1 MFFLSSFVL
10 SIRCNYSKMKRNSI
24 GFVVIMATI
33 SVVGILL
40 IQFFFLKNSYDLN
53 EKQFHQLTTSALRSV
68 AGQLNEYNAKLYH
81 KIAKSNEVGQVEQIS
96 NNYYV
101 VNVNDVIEPNLL
113 EHFLETEFKKRNLN
127 LTYEFAIYDCNSGKM
142 VHVNR
147 INRDSI
153 ASNLKPA
160 ASCDSSFCSEEE
172 IMYDKQHDKLKTSL
186 EKKKKISNLPTCEKF
201 TYYFGVHFPDRS
213 QFYNSRLIA
222 WYFLNGILF
231 FVVIFFSY
239 ALYVIIKQKQLSE
252 IQKNFINNLTHEF
265 KTPIAS
271 IDLAAKVLSNPK
283 ICEQPERLA
292 EYVKIVGQQNMRLS
306 AHVEKLLQM
315 ATIEKTKLQLN
326 LEPLE
331 LNVFISESILEFKNS
346 QNGRIYNVE
355 LRSEVENAYIEADK
369 LHFSNL
375 IFNIFDNA
383 IKYCTVDPDIIV
395 KLEEDKNHYHIS
407 FDDNG
412 IGIPSHDR
420 KKIFKRFYRV
430 PTGNVHDVKGFGL
443 GLDYVKKI
451 VQRHGW
457 RIKVIE
463 NSRKGSTFIVEIKK
477 QTK

>member
-1 MFFLSSFVL
+1 
-10 SIRCNYSKMKRNSI
+10 MKRNSI
-24 GFVVIMATI
+24 GFVIIMATI

-53 EKQFHQLTTSALRSV
+53 EKQFHQLTSSALRSV
-68 AGQLNEYNAKLYH
+68 ASQLNDYNAKLYH
-81 KIAKSNEVGQVEQIS
+81 KVAKSNEVGQVERIS

-101 VNVNDVIEPNLL
+101 VNVDDVIDPNLL

-142 VHVNR
+142 VHINR
-147 INRDSI
+147 VNRDSI
-153 ASNLKPA
+153 ASIVNPSKGL
-160 ASCDSSFCSEEE
+160 DSSSCSEEE
-172 IMYDKQHDKLKTSL
+172 ILYDRQYNKVKAQL
-186 EKKKKISNLPTCEKF
+186 EKKKKDVDLPTCEKY

-213 QFYNSRLIA
+213 QFYNSRLMA

-239 ALYVIIKQKQLSE
+239 ALYIIIKQKQLSE

-265 KTPIAS
+265 KTPISS

-283 ICEQPERLA
+283 ICEQPGRLHD
-292 EYVKIVGQQNMRLS
+292 YVKIIEQQNMRLS
-306 AHVEKLLQM
+306 LQVEKLLQM

-326 LEPLE
+326 LEALE
-331 LNVFISESILEFKNS
+331 LNTFISESILEFRNS

-355 LRSEVENAYIEADK
+355 LRSVVENASIEADK

-375 IFNIFDNA
+375 IFNILDNA
-383 IKYCTVDPDIIV
+383 IKYCTIDPDIII
-395 KLEEDKNHYHIS
+395 KLEENKSHFLIL

-412 IGIPSHDR
+412 IGIPTQDR

-457 RIKVIE
+457 KIKVIE

-477 QTK
+477 

>member
-1 MFFLSSFVL
+1 
-10 SIRCNYSKMKRNSI
+10 MKRNSI
-24 GFVVIMATI
+24 GFVIIMATI

-53 EKQFHQLTTSALRSV
+53 EKQFHQQTSSALRSV
-68 AGQLNEYNAKLYH
+68 ASQINEYNAKLYH
-81 KIAKSNEVGQVEQIS
+81 HEVKATQVGQVEQIS

-101 VNVNDVIEPNLL
+101 VNVNDVIDPNLL
-113 EHFLETEFKKRNLN
+113 GHLLENEFKKRNLN
-127 LTYEFAIYDCNSGKM
+127 LTFEYAIYDCNSQTM
-142 VHVNR
+142 VHGN
-147 INRDSI
+147 IIKHDSI
-153 ASNLKPA
+153 PAKLKTA
-160 ASCDSSFCSEEE
+160 KNSDSARCSMEE
-172 IMYDKQHDKLKTSL
+172 IMYDKQYNKVKALP
-186 EKKKKISNLPTCEKF
+186 EKKKKVCNLPTCEKY

-213 QFYNSRLIA
+213 QYYNSRLLA

-231 FVVIFFSY
+231 FVVSFFGY

-292 EYVKIVGQQNMRLS
+292 EYVKIVGQQNKRLS
-306 AHVEKLLQM
+306 AQVEKLLQM

-326 LEPLE
+326 LEQIE
-331 LNVFISESILEFKNS
+331 LNTFISEAILEFKNS
-346 QNGRIYNVE
+346 QNGRIYSVQLE
-355 LRSEVENAYIEADK
+355 SEIGNAIIKADK

-375 IFNIFDNA
+375 IFNILDNA
-383 IKYCTVDPDIIV
+383 IKYCTVTPEIIIR
-395 KLEEDKNHYHIS
+395 LNEEKDHYFIL

-412 IGIPSHDR
+412 IGISQKDR
-420 KKIFKRFYRV
+420 KKIFNRFYRV

-451 VQRHGW
+451 AQRHGW
-457 RIKVIE
+457 QIKVIE
-463 NSRKGSTFIVEIKK
+463 NSRKGSTFIVETKKLIK
-477 QTK
+477 

>member
-10 SIRCNYSKMKRNSI
+10 SIRCNQSKMKRNSI
-24 GFVVIMATI
+24 GFVIIMATI

-68 AGQLNEYNAKLYH
+68 ASQINEYNAKQYH
-81 KIAKSNEVGQVEQIS
+81 KLAKSNEVGQVEQVS

-101 VNVNDVIEPNLL
+101 VNVNDVIDPSLL
-113 EHFLETEFKKRNLN
+113 EHFLRTEFKKRNLN
-127 LTYEFAIYDCNSGKM
+127 LTYEYAIYDCNSEKM
-142 VHVNR
+142 IQGNIVKH
-147 INRDSI
+147 DSI
-153 ASNLKPA
+153 PSNIKPTKGI
-160 ASCDSSFCSEEE
+160 DSAGCSAEE
-172 IMYDKQHDKLKTSL
+172 IMYDRQYNQVKNKTEK
-186 EKKKKISNLPTCEKF
+186 EKKVCNLPTFEKF

-213 QFYNSRLIA
+213 EFYNSRLLA

-231 FVVIFFSY
+231 FVVCFFGY

-271 IDLAAKVLSNPK
+271 IDLAAKVLSSPK
-283 ICEQPERLA
+283 ICEQPERLT
-292 EYVKIVGQQNMRLS
+292 EYVKIVGQQNKRLS

-326 LEPLE
+326 LEQIE
-331 LNVFISESILEFKNS
+331 LNTFISESILEFKNS
-346 QNGRIYNVE
+346 QNGRIYNVHLE
-355 LRSEVENAYIEADK
+355 SKVERALVEADK

-375 IFNIFDNA
+375 IFNILDNA
-383 IKYCTVDPDIIV
+383 IKYCTVSPDIVI
-395 KLEEDKNHYHIS
+395 KLEEDKTHYLIS

-412 IGIPSHDR
+412 IGIPKNDR
-420 KKIFKRFYRV
+420 KKIFNRFYRV

-463 NSRKGSTFIVEIKK
+463 NSRKGSTFIVETKK
-477 QTK
+477 IAK

>member
-1 MFFLSSFVL
+1 
-10 SIRCNYSKMKRNSI
+10 MKRNSI
-24 GFVVIMATI
+24 GFVIIMATI

-68 AGQLNEYNAKLYH
+68 ASQLNEYNATLYH

-101 VNVNDVIEPNLL
+101 VNVNDVIDPNLL

-142 VHVNR
+142 VHINR

-153 ASNLKPA
+153 ASIEKP
-160 ASCDSSFCSEEE
+160 SRSSDSSSCSEEE
-172 IMYDKQHDKLKTSL
+172 ILYDRQYNKVKAQL
-186 EKKKKISNLPTCEKF
+186 EKKKKDSNLPTCEKF

-283 ICEQPERLA
+283 ICEQPGRLA
-292 EYVKIVGQQNMRLS
+292 EYVKIIEQQNLRLS

-326 LEPLE
+326 LEQIE
-331 LNVFISESILEFKNS
+331 LNAFISESILEFKNS
-346 QNGRIYNVE
+346 QNGRIYNVQLE
-355 LRSEVENAYIEADK
+355 SKVDQAPIEADK

-375 IFNIFDNA
+375 IFNILDNA
-383 IKYCTVDPDIIV
+383 IKYCTIDPDIVI
-395 KLEEDKNHYHIS
+395 KLDEAKNYYHIL

-412 IGIPSHDR
+412 IGIPPHDR

-451 VQRHGW
+451 VERHDW
-457 RIKVIE
+457 KIKVIE

>member
-1 MFFLSSFVL
+1 
-10 SIRCNYSKMKRNSI
+10 MKRNSI
-24 GFVVIMATI
+24 GFVIIMATI

-68 AGQLNEYNAKLYH
+68 ASEINEYNAKLYH
-81 KIAKSNEVGQVEQIS
+81 KVVKANEAGQVEQIS

-101 VNVNDVIEPNLL
+101 VNVNDVIDPNLL

-142 VHVNR
+142 VHGNIVKY
-147 INRDSI
+147 DSI
-153 ASNLKPA
+153 PPKVKAEK
-160 ASCDSSFCSEEE
+160 SCDSASCSMEE
-172 IMYDKQHDKLKTSL
+172 IMYDKQYNKAKTKV
-186 EKKKKISNLPTCEKF
+186 EKKKKACNLPTCEKF

-213 QFYNSRLIA
+213 QFYNSRLLT

-231 FVVIFFSY
+231 FVVIFFGY

-283 ICEQPERLA
+283 ICDQPERLA
-292 EYVKIVGQQNMRLS
+292 EYVKIVGQQNKRLS
-306 AHVEKLLQM
+306 DHVEKLLQM

-326 LEPLE
+326 LEQIE
-331 LNVFISESILEFKNS
+331 LNAFVSEAILEFKNS
-346 QNGRIYNVE
+346 QNGRNYSVTLESAIENVF
-355 LRSEVENAYIEADK
+355 IQADQ

-375 IFNIFDNA
+375 IFNILDNA
-383 IKYCTVDPDIIV
+383 IKYCTITPEIV
-395 KLEEDKNHYHIS
+395 IKIDEDKDHYFIL

-412 IGIPSHDR
+412 IGIPSNDR
-420 KKIFKRFYRV
+420 RKIFNRFYRV

-457 RIKVIE
+457 QIKVIE
-463 NSRKGSTFIVEIKK
+463 NPRKGSTFIVEIKK
-477 QTK
+477 SRI

>member
-1 MFFLSSFVL
+1 
-10 SIRCNYSKMKRNSI
+10 MKRNSI
-24 GFVVIMATI
+24 GFVIIMATI

-53 EKQFHQLTTSALRSV
+53 EKQFHQQTSSALRSV
-68 AGQLNEYNAKLYH
+68 ASQINEYNAKLYH
-81 KIAKSNEVGQVEQIS
+81 HEVKPTQVGQVEQIS

-101 VNVNDVIEPNLL
+101 VNVNDVIDPNLL
-113 EHFLETEFKKRNLN
+113 EHFLETEFKKRNLK
-127 LTYEFAIYDCNSGKM
+127 LTFEYGIYDCTSQKM
-142 VHVNR
+142 IHGNT
-147 INRDSI
+147 IKHDSI
-153 ASNLKPA
+153 RSTLKTETNT
-160 ASCDSSFCSEEE
+160 DSTFCTMEQ
-172 IMYDKQHDKLKTSL
+172 IMFDKQYDKVKAKA
-186 EKKKKISNLPTCEKF
+186 EKKKKVCNLPTCEKF

-213 QFYNSRLIA
+213 QFYNSRLLT

-231 FVVIFFSY
+231 FVVSFFGY

-292 EYVKIVGQQNMRLS
+292 EYVKIVGQQNNRLS

-326 LEPLE
+326 LEQIE
-331 LNVFISESILEFKNS
+331 LNTFISESILEFKNS
-346 QNGRIYNVE
+346 QNGRVYHVNFESTI
-355 LRSEVENAYIEADK
+355 ENALIKADK

-375 IFNIFDNA
+375 IFNILDNA
-383 IKYCTVDPDIIV
+383 IKYCTDTPEIKI
-395 KLEEDKNHYHIS
+395 KLNEDKNNY
-407 FDDNG
+407 FLLFEDNG
-412 IGIPSHDR
+412 IGIPEADR
-420 KKIFKRFYRV
+420 KKIFNRFYRV

-451 VQRHGW
+451 VERHGW
-457 RIKVIE
+457 RIKVIG
-463 NSRKGSTFIVEIKK
+463 NSKKGSTFIVETKK
-477 QTK
+477 LHQ

>member
-1 MFFLSSFVL
+1 
-10 SIRCNYSKMKRNSI
+10 MKRNSI
-24 GFVVIMATI
+24 GFFIIMATF

-68 AGQLNEYNAKLYH
+68 GSQISEYNAKVYGH
-81 KIAKSNEVGQVEQIS
+81 PSKSVEDYQVEQIS

-101 VNVNDVIEPNLL
+101 VNVNDVIDANLL
-113 EHFLETEFKKRNLN
+113 EHFLEVEFKKRNLN
-127 LTYEFAIYDCNSGKM
+127 LTFEYAIYDCNSKKM
-142 VHVNR
+142 IHGNT
-147 INRDSI
+147 INSDSI
-153 ASNLKPA
+153 SAYQKTA
-160 ASCDSSFCSEEE
+160 KSSDTACCSAEE
-172 IMYDKQHDKLKTSL
+172 ILYDKHYNKINKKDQKLQRVC
-186 EKKKKISNLPTCEKF
+186 NLPTCEKY

-213 QFYNSRLIA
+213 QFYNSRLMA

-231 FVVIFFSY
+231 IVVIFFGY

-271 IDLAAKVLSNPK
+271 IELAAKVLSNPN
-283 ICEQPERLA
+283 ICEQPTRLT
-292 EYVKIVGQQNMRLS
+292 EYVRIVSQQNKRLS

-326 LEPLE
+326 LEKVE
-331 LNVFISESILEFKNS
+331 LNAFIEDSIHEFKNS
-346 QNGRIYNVE
+346 QNGRQYTVRIE
-355 LRSEVENAYIEADK
+355 SSAKNAFINADK

-375 IFNIFDNA
+375 IFNILDNA
-383 IKYCTVDPDIIV
+383 IKYCTGEPDITVSIV
-395 KLEEDKNHYHIS
+395 DSKSSYSVS
-407 FDDNG
+407 FADNG
-412 IGIPSHDR
+412 IGILKVDR
-420 KKIFKRFYRV
+420 KKIFNRFYRV

-457 RIKVIE
+457 KIYVTE
-463 NSRKGSTFIVEIKK
+463 NSRKGSTFIVQIKK
-477 QTK
+477 STK

>member
-1 MFFLSSFVL
+1 
-10 SIRCNYSKMKRNSI
+10 MKRNSI
-24 GFVVIMATI
+24 GFVIIMATI

-68 AGQLNEYNAKLYH
+68 ASQINEYNAKLYH
-81 KIAKSNEVGQVEQIS
+81 KVVKPNEGGQVEQIS

-101 VNVNDVIEPNLL
+101 VNVNDVIDPNLL
-113 EHFLETEFKKRNLN
+113 EHFLKTEFKRRNLN

-142 VHVNR
+142 VHGNVVKYDS
-147 INRDSI
+147 IPPSIKAAKSRDS
-153 ASNLKPA
+153 
-160 ASCDSSFCSEEE
+160 ASCSMEEN
-172 IMYDKQHDKLKTSL
+172 MYEQYNKVRGKVETLK
-186 EKKKKISNLPTCEKF
+186 KACNLPTCEKF

-213 QFYNSRLIA
+213 QFYSSRLLT
-222 WYFLNGILF
+222 WYFLNGVLF
-231 FVVIFFSY
+231 FVVIFFGY

-292 EYVKIVGQQNMRLS
+292 EYVKIVGQQNKRLS

-326 LEPLE
+326 LEQIE
-331 LNVFISESILEFKNS
+331 LNTFISESILEFKNS
-346 QNGRIYNVE
+346 QNGRIYGVTLE
-355 LRSEVENAYIEADK
+355 STIENALIEADK

-375 IFNIFDNA
+375 IFNILDNA
-383 IKYCTVDPDIIV
+383 IKYCTVTPEIV
-395 KLEEDKNHYHIS
+395 IKLDEDKNHYFIL

-412 IGIPSHDR
+412 IGIPQNDR
-420 KKIFKRFYRV
+420 KKIFNRFYRV

-451 VQRHGW
+451 VLRHGW

-463 NSRKGSTFIVEIKK
+463 NSRKGSTFIVETKK
-477 QTK
+477 STK

>member
-1 MFFLSSFVL
+1 
-10 SIRCNYSKMKRNSI
+10 
-24 GFVVIMATI
+24 MATI

-68 AGQLNEYNAKLYH
+68 ASQINEYNAKLYH
-81 KIAKSNEVGQVEQIS
+81 KLAKSNEVGPVEQIS

-101 VNVNDVIEPNLL
+101 VNVNDVIDPSLL

-142 VHVNR
+142 IHGNIVKY
-147 INRDSI
+147 DSI
-153 ASNLKPA
+153 PPKIKAEK
-160 ASCDSSFCSEEE
+160 SCDSASCSMEE
-172 IMYDKQHDKLKTSL
+172 IMYEKQYNKIKTKV
-186 EKKKKISNLPTCEKF
+186 EKKKKACNLPTCEKF

-213 QFYNSRLIA
+213 QFYSSRLLT

-231 FVVIFFSY
+231 FVVIFFGY

-271 IDLAAKVLSNPK
+271 IDLAAKVLANPK
-283 ICEQPERLA
+283 ICDQPERLA
-292 EYVKIVGQQNMRLS
+292 EYVKIVGQQNKRLS
-306 AHVEKLLQM
+306 DHVEKLLQM

-326 LEPLE
+326 LEQIE
-331 LNVFISESILEFKNS
+331 LNTFISESIIEFKNS
-346 QNGRIYNVE
+346 QNGRAYTIT
-355 LRSEVENAYIEADK
+355 LQSAIDNAFIQADK

-375 IFNIFDNA
+375 IFNILDNA
-383 IKYCTVDPDIIV
+383 IKYCNVTPEIV
-395 KLEEDKNHYHIS
+395 IRLEENKNCYFIA

-412 IGIPSHDR
+412 IGIPPNDR
-420 KKIFKRFYRV
+420 KRIFNRFYRV

-451 VQRHGW
+451 VQRHSW
-457 RIKVIE
+457 QIE
-463 NSRKGSTFIVEIKK
+463 VLENPRKGSTFIVEIKK
-477 QTK
+477 